1 MKLTVQGVKNF
12 LQWKWIKKAS
22 IYALTSGWPLGTA
35 EVVVVVAS
43 FLVVYAF
50 TNWSSP
56 TTYGTYRY
64 YMAIVSILS
73 IFSLPGVN
81 TAVTT
86 SVAAGKKG
94 ILIPSV
100 WLRFR
105 YTLIASVVIVVAGIY
120 FMLSGKYD
128 LAIAMIVSSVL
139 LPLYMSLDTV
149 FAFLLGKSAFKEV
162 SIARVINTVITT
174 LVIIVLIRVYPNSPF
189 WIILGNITV
198 TSIMYGLSC
207 YWAIKLYGEDIH
219 IGDNTDVERYGKQ
232 LTWRG
237 LIGMVETRL
246 DLLIIG
252 SFFSFEQLA
261 VFSVGRLFKDLLSRT
276 WRLFYSLLLPRLSE
290 RKTIPPRLTLRL
302 LLSFVGLFS
311 LIGGA
316 LIFIIPFL
324 IPFLFTEVYQES
336 VVYAQAFAGLAIIG
350 TVGAVLEAQFASRQ
364 QITYLFSVRI
374 GSALTYLTALIVCVP
389 LFKIVGIIVALF
401 FRALA
406 YSGIAL
412 WFWYRDNR

>member
-1 MKLTVQGVKNF
+1 MKLTAQSVNGF
-12 LQWKWIKKAS
+12 LQWEWIKKAS
-22 IYALTSGWPLGTA
+22 IYTLTSGWPLGTA
-35 EVVVVVAS
+35 EAVAVVAS

-64 YMAIVSILS
+64 YMAVVGILS

-94 ILIPSV
+94 LLIPSV
-100 WLRFR
+100 WLRIR
-105 YTLIASVVIVVAGIY
+105 YSLIAVGLVVAAGMY
-120 FMLSGKYD
+120 FKLSGQLD
-128 LAIAMIVSSVL
+128 LAIALIASSVL

-149 FAFLLGKSAFKEV
+149 FAFLLGKSAFKEM
-162 SIARVINTVITT
+162 SIAKSISTVATT
-174 LVIIVLIRVYPNSPF
+174 LIIIGFIRAYPTSPIWIIIVS
-189 WIILGNITV
+189 ITV

-207 YWAIKLYGEDIH
+207 YWAIKRYGEAIY

-246 DLLIIG
+246 DLLIVG
-252 SFFSFEQLA
+252 SFFSLEQLA

-276 WRLFYSLLLPRLSE
+276 WHLFYSLLLPRLSE
-290 RKTIPPRLTLRL
+290 RKTISPGLTLRL
-302 LLSFVGLFS
+302 LLSLVGLFS

-336 VVYAQAFAGLAIIG
+336 VVYAQAFAGLTIIG
-350 TVGAVLEAQFASRQ
+350 TVGAVLEAQFTSRQ

-374 GSALTYLTALIVCVP
+374 GSALTYLAALLVCVP
-389 LFKIVGIIVALF
+389 LFEIAGIIVALF

-412 WFWYRDNR
+412 WFWHRGNR